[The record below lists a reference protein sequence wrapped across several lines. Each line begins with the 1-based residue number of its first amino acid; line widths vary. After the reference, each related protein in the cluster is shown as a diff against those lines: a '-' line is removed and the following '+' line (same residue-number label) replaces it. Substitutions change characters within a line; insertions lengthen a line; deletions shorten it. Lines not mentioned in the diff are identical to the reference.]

1 MDLVNEIV
9 ILLTECNSGTTQK
22 LPFLVNTTIELKN
35 ITTTSDINGIQRGM
49 CAGIVEC
56 SFYIFSSIVVLTPSG
71 DFTKQGMSQN
81 WAGLLSFLL

>member
-49 CAGIVEC
+49 FHLTSVPVLSNAVVT
-56 SFYIFSSIVVLTPSG
+56 FSAQS
-71 DFTKQGMSQN
+71 
-81 WAGLLSFLL
+81 